1 VQEQQRILWA
11 VSSVGKGHIMR
22 DMAIVKQL
30 RRLADVQVDW
40 LVPDPGRDFMEAR
53 GYRVL
58 EPSADLLGSG
68 RVYGQVLADC
78 VDEFNLISYVLADT
92 QLHKHDFLVSARAWE
107 HTSYHGIVGDEAFWL
122 LTGFAA
128 HWAAK
133 PAPFIFLTDFIGT
146 KAMRPRLRDRWVAW
160 YKNFQFT
167 MSHRGTD
174 RYLYIGSVEEI
185 PDERL
190 GVGLPSRSAWAERH
204 CEFVRPIADIDRAVS
219 PDRPSLRQHLGLPQ
233 EDYVFL
239 ATVGPQGDFRR
250 RMAVIEAVFEILRSE
265 FEAHFILLCPEPG
278 EHPWIQYARYLE
290 GLPRYFA
297 AADFVITESGY
308 GKIVEL
314 SAVGTPF
321 VAYPLPYHFEQEYV
335 MRHRLDTYGTG
346 QLVTLRDHTPQEI
359 AAQVR
364 RGLGTQAAPIDVD
377 KGEEVAR
384 IILETL

>member
-1 VQEQQRILWA
+1 MQEQQRILWA
-11 VSSVGKGHIMR
+11 VSSVGRGHIMR
-22 DMAIVKQL
+22 DMAIVRQL
-30 RRLADVQVDW
+30 RRLADVEVDW
-40 LVPDPGRDFMEAR
+40 LVPDPGRDFMGAR

-68 RVYGQVLADC
+68 KVYGQVLSDC
-78 VDEFNLISYVLADT
+78 VDEFNLIRYVRADT
-92 QLHKHDFLVSARAWE
+92 RLHKHDFLVSAQAWE

-128 HWAAK
+128 RWATR

-146 KAMRPRLRDRWVAW
+146 KAMRPRLRDIWVAW

-174 RYLYIGSVEEI
+174 RYLYIGSPEEI

-190 GVGLPSRSAWAERH
+190 GVGLPSRSAWARRH
-204 CEFVRPIADIDRAVS
+204 CEFVRPIADIDPAVS
-219 PDRPSLRQHLGLPQ
+219 PDRPSLRQHLGLPR
-233 EDYVFL
+233 EDYLFL
-239 ATVGPQGDFRR
+239 ATVGPQGDFRQ
-250 RMAVIEAVFEILRSE
+250 RMAIIEAIFEILRAE
-265 FEAHFILLCPEPG
+265 FEAHFVLLCPEPG
-278 EHPWIQYARYLE
+278 ERPWIQYARYLE

-314 SAVGTPF
+314 SAIGTPF
-321 VAYPLPYHFEQEYV
+321 IAYPLPYHFEQEYV

-346 QLVTLRDHTPQEI
+346 HLVTLRDHTPQEI
-359 AAQVR
+359 AAQVGR
-364 RGLGTQAAPIDVD
+364 RLGTQAAPIDVD
-377 KGEEVAR
+377 NGEEVAR